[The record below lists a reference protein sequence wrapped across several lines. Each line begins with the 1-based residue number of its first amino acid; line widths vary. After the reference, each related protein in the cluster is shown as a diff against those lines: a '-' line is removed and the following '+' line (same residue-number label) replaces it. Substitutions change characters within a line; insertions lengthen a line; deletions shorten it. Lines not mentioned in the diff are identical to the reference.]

1 MIATGAGLLNQSLAM
16 KGEPNGPPVGQTP
29 LTAKSHGP
37 ISRPAPGRMFVTGRV
52 LDPQGKPVPDAAT
65 MVYARF
71 KEPGRGISQ
80 EQMNAAPFGQAHG
93 DGSGRFRI
101 DAPRT
106 SSARN
111 DLFGVVAS
119 APGYGVGWADLD
131 PDTEQPTADITLR
144 PEQIIQG
151 RLFDLQGKPA
161 RNVKVTVGSIY
172 RAVDGQFEGPR
183 FSWDHAVDF
192 LAWPQTTTSDDDG
205 RFAIRGVGRSLQA
218 VLTVDDPRFA
228 RVRIPV
234 ETGLTRPT
242 TATVQHPTPM
252 GGSRCPP

>member
-1 MIATGAGLLNQSLAM
+1 MRPRSVRRTVTDRAGSGSMRRAHRRHGTTYLALSLARPAM
-16 KGEPNGPPVGQTP
+16 GSAGPTSTLIPNNPPPTSRFVPNKSSRAGFSTSKASPLGMSKSRSARSTEP
-29 LTAKSHGP
+29 LT
-37 ISRPAPGRMFVTGRV
+37 
-52 LDPQGKPVPDAAT
+52 
-65 MVYARF
+65 
-71 KEPGRGISQ
+71 
-80 EQMNAAPFGQAHG
+80 
-93 DGSGRFRI
+93 GS
-101 DAPRT
+101 
-106 SSARN
+106 S
-111 DLFGVVAS
+111 
-119 APGYGVGWADLD
+119 
-131 PDTEQPTADITLR
+131 
-144 PEQIIQG
+144 
-151 RLFDLQGKPA
+151 
-161 RNVKVTVGSIY
+161 KV
-172 RAVDGQFEGPR
+172 PR